1 VNEDAP
7 NFSLFFSQ
15 LFRFMALPN
24 YFTQQLSQTKMQ
36 NQEIL
41 ELANLRIDGRQFHQ
55 IRQLKH
61 KIGVMPSADGSAYFE
76 HGLNKVLVI
85 VNGPQEMRKRS
96 DTNDEKVWFEF
107 HYIVLIWVIFDFYSV
122 VFIAKYC
129 SRHLLA
135 EKEKFENRYC

>member
-1 VNEDAP
+1 MLFSFLQFVVRSIFNRSMRRATISFYGATTHFALLTNNEK
-7 NFSLFFSQ
+7 
-15 LFRFMALPN
+15 
-24 YFTQQLSQTKMQ
+24 KMQ

-96 DTNDEKVWFEF
+96 DTNDEK
-107 HYIVLIWVIFDFYSV
+107 
-122 VFIAKYC
+122 A
-129 SRHLLA
+129 
-135 EKEKFENRYC
+135 